1 MGIPRVRFY
10 AINPDLLELIVLESV
25 KLPSRHTIHSAV
37 GSPFSENP
45 FSRRAKRCFRF
56 CVPEE
61 WYRRSRTRT
70 VTASASSAAQ
80 LEATVKQLAALE
92 EFEEEGDDEGTAKR
106 HELSRTQNKET
117 ATTTVASDWRASLSP
132 NRLST
137 LFDGW
142 IRAPPPTS
150 PTRVSAIFLPDKKS
164 VSEPK
169 LLEQQAANSPV
180 STDVGQ
186 DDFDAADFEK
196 MVVSTCQ
203 IFWMSLLLM
212 NKSSTERPRAQRKA
226 EGCNVRNVP

>member
-1 MGIPRVRFY
+1 MGIPRVRFH
-10 AINPDLLELIVLESV
+10 AINPDLLELIVLESI
-25 KLPSRHTIHSAV
+25 KLPPRHMIHNAV

-61 WYRRSRTRT
+61 WYRRSRART
-70 VTASASSAAQ
+70 VSVSSAAQ

-92 EFEEEGDDEGTAKR
+92 EFEEEDDEGTAKR
-106 HELSRTQNKET
+106 HEFSRTQNKQIS
-117 ATTTVASDWRASLSP
+117 TTTVASDWRASLSP

-142 IRAPPPTS
+142 IRPPPPTS
-150 PTRVSAIFLPDKKS
+150 PTRVSAIFVPDRKS

-169 LLEQQAANSPV
+169 LLEQQVANSLVPI
-180 STDVGQ
+180 DVGQ
-186 DDFDAADFEK
+186 DDFDAEDFEK